1 MPQVYL
7 SIGSNIERE
16 RYIRAA
22 LIELEARYGQLNIS
36 SVYESEAVGF
46 EGDNFYNLVVA
57 FSSEQTVDELTGEL
71 HKIELRNGRTRQ
83 DERFV
88 SRTLDIDLLL
98 YGDEVI
104 KEGKLQLPRDEITR
118 YAFVLQPLAEI
129 APDAIHPTLGQR
141 YDELWQQFDKKEQ
154 SLWTVPFPC

>member
-7 SIGSNIERE
+7 SIGSNIERD

-22 LIELEARYGQLNIS
+22 LIELEARYGQLKVS

-46 EGDNFYNLVVA
+46 EGDDFYNLVVA
-57 FSSEQTVDELTGEL
+57 FNTEQTVHELADELR
-71 HKIELRNGRTRQ
+71 KIELRNGRSRN
-83 DERFV
+83 DVRFV

-104 KEGKLQLPRDEITR
+104 DEDKLQLPRDEITR

-129 APDAIHPTLGQR
+129 APDAMHPTLEKS
-141 YDELWQQFDKKEQ
+141 YQ
-154 SLWTVPFPC
+154 SLWQAFDSGSQSLWVVPFPA